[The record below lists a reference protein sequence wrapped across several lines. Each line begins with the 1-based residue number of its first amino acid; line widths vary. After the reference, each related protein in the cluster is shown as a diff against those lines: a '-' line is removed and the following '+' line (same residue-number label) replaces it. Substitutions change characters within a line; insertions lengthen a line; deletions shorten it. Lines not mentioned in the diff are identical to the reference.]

1 MEGKKSAVPTEWLIS
16 LVCEEF
22 HCLPS
27 EAVEQLLDHDQ
38 LVMDILEF
46 RTYARLKEIVDNAKD
61 PKDIPDHPMVDQVFL
76 IQHEL
81 LKRRR
86 GEA

>member
-1 MEGKKSAVPTEWLIS
+1 M
-16 LVCEEF
+16 CEEF

-27 EAVEQLLDHDQ
+27 QAANQLLDHDR

-46 RTYARLKEIVDNAKD
+46 RSYARAKEVIDMAKRPED
-61 PKDIPDHPMVDQVFL
+61 VPDSPMVDQVFL

-86 GEA
+86 GEANGDSGSGGEDNS

>member
-1 MEGKKSAVPTEWLIS
+1 
-16 LVCEEF
+16 
-22 HCLPS
+22 
-27 EAVEQLLDHDQ
+27 
-38 LVMDILEF
+38 MDILEF
-46 RTYARLKEIVDNAKD
+46 RSYARTKEIIDNAKD
-61 PKDIPDHPMVDQVFL
+61 PKDVPDHPMVDQVFL